1 MFARR
6 SLMLGYASTFVY
18 PRRSFAASSI
28 IKSSYRDIFQK
39 SNEDDK
45 KLVIEKYKKD
55 LTKTFGHS
63 KVIENLKTDT
73 IEDLHWILVMY
84 KKPLSPERRI
94 SLRKTI
100 LPYLESSDKET
111 QMLFEYILKYY
122 NILP

>member
-1 MFARR
+1 
-6 SLMLGYASTFVY
+6 MLGYVSTFAY

-28 IKSSYRDIFQK
+28 IKSSYREIFQK

-73 IEDLHWILVMY
+73 IEDLHWILIMY
-84 KKPLSPERRI
+84 KKPLSSERRI
-94 SLRKTI
+94 NLRKTI

-111 QMLFEYILKYY
+111 QKLFEYVLKHYDIL
-122 NILP
+122 